1 MNLSESCYKSITKS
15 QLSLPRAEC
24 MEQLE
29 LGTSTLVDGQGRG
42 LHHDERDTNTW
53 DGVELNTDIFEN
65 SWI

>member
-1 MNLSESCYKSITKS
+1 
-15 QLSLPRAEC
+15 

-53 DGVELNTDIFEN
+53 DGVELKTDIFEN
-65 SWI
+65 AWI